1 MNEIQLIEIH
11 QIKSSDKNFK
21 ELENL
26 CFLSKNLYNATLY
39 AIRQEYIKSKT
50 YLDFYKVNKLF
61 TDNNQPDYRALPA
74 KVSKHT
80 QKLVHQSFISFFKL
94 LKLKNNNKYNK
105 RINLPNYLHKNGKQ
119 VVHYE
124 KGALSL
130 VKNGYIKLSKTNIV
144 IKTKIPKNQI
154 QFVRIVPKGNHIR
167 LEVGYKK
174 ELINIENS
182 KNRYASIDLGLNN
195 LMTISSN
202 VMSPF
207 IINGKPLKSIN
218 QYYNKQKS
226 KYNLLNLNK
235 KELIELE
242 RLNLKRENKIN
253 DYIHKSTRILV
264 NHLVSNNIDTLIIGQ
279 NIGWKQDINIGRRNN
294 QNFVYIPF
302 NKIIKQ
308 LIYKC
313 RIYGIIVEIQEESY
327 TSKCSFLDNEE
338 ICKHDIYLGKR
349 VRRGLFRTS
358 TNKYINAD
366 LNGSLNILKK
376 YLIKNVAW
384 NDTIWSDLVEAS
396 SEPNILILTPSFN

>member
-1 MNEIQLIEIH
+1 M
-11 QIKSSDKNFK
+11 
-21 ELENL
+21 
-26 CFLSKNLYNATLY
+26 
-39 AIRQEYIKSKT
+39 
-50 YLDFYKVNKLF
+50 
-61 TDNNQPDYRALPA
+61 
-74 KVSKHT
+74 
-80 QKLVHQSFISFFKL
+80 
-94 LKLKNNNKYNK
+94 
-105 RINLPNYLHKNGKQ
+105 
-119 VVHYE
+119 
-124 KGALSL
+124 
-130 VKNGYIKLSKTNIV
+130 
-144 IKTKIPKNQI
+144 
-154 QFVRIVPKGNHIR
+154 
-167 LEVGYKK
+167 
-174 ELINIENS
+174 
-182 KNRYASIDLGLNN
+182 
-195 LMTISSN
+195 
-202 VMSPF
+202 
-207 IINGKPLKSIN
+207 
-218 QYYNKQKS
+218 
-226 KYNLLNLNK
+226 
-235 KELIELE
+235 
-242 RLNLKRENKIN
+242 
-253 DYIHKSTRILV
+253 